1 MLILIYEK
9 NVTILII
16 TTCSFM
22 VTIINKRKNI
32 RIQNGENLLRTTVN
46 S

>member
-16 TTCSFM
+16 TCSFM

-32 RIQNGENLLRTTVN
+32 RNQNGENLLQTPVN